1 MNQFLLICLGGAVGT
16 GLRYL
21 IGAGIKWFWAPS
33 LSFATLLVNVI
44 GSALMGLLLGLGW
57 TASESS
63 LDLPLILGTGFLGG
77 FTTYSAFNQET
88 LNSLQQGDVLK
99 AGLNVLVTVGSCLV
113 ASSAG
118 GILAKKFSGG

>member
-1 MNQFLLICLGGAVGT
+1 M
-16 GLRYL
+16 RYL

-88 LNSLQQGDVLK
+88 LNSLQQGDALK
-99 AGLNVLVTVGSCLV
+99 AGLNILVTVGSCLV
-113 ASSAG
+113 AGFTG
-118 GILAKKFSGG
+118 GILAKKFAGG